1 MVVSA
6 ASLVTDPLDF
16 VVVVALVEAA
26 LSVQSWRGIRD
37 QIDWRRI
44 GWLLAG
50 AAVGLPI
57 GLWALT
63 SVPED
68 VARGMIA
75 AFVLIMCGVL
85 AAGLSLGRVLRGPV
99 NGVAGGASG
108 LANACGMGG
117 LPVAAYLAAQP
128 IPAAVFRA
136 TLIGYFPLLDALSLP
151 LYWSSGLISAQTA
164 VLLLWALPLSALGN
178 WLGSRHFLRVAPQ
191 GFRRFVLALL
201 AVLGGAGLVF

>member
-1 MVVSA
+1 M
-6 ASLVTDPLDF
+6 
-16 VVVVALVEAA
+16 
-26 LSVQSWRGIRD
+26 
-37 QIDWRRI
+37 
-44 GWLLAG
+44 AG

-63 SVPED
+63 SVPEG

-75 AFVLIMCGVL
+75 AFVLLMCGVL

-99 NGVAGGASG
+99 NGVASG
-108 LANACGMGG
+108 LANAWGMGG
-117 LPVAAYLAAQP
+117 LPVAAYLAARP
-128 IPAAVFRA
+128 IAVPIFRA